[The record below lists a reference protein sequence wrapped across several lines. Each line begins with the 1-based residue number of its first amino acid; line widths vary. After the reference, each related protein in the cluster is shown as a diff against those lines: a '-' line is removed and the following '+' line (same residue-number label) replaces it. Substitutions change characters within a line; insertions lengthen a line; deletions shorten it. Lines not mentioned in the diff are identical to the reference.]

1 MYTFGI
7 CTHTICTYTIG
18 ILYMYMCA
26 YHMHVY
32 HRHRMYAYQMYV
44 YHRLFVCGSMSYARI
59 PSAYNVCVPD
69 VCVPSAFC
77 LRIHRCM
84 YTIGIECMR
93 TRCICIPS
101 AFCLRIH
108 RCMYTIGM
116 HLYKK
121 GRRFVHVWRTTTAL
135 DDHSADKSA
144 RVMRVRGMRELGSM
158 MFRMWM
164 RVRL

>member
-1 MYTFGI
+1 MTHSVHNVSNLMACLARAGSWHMCVFSILCHMYECFI
-7 CTHTICTYTIG
+7 PMNVYLWH
-18 ILYMYMCA
+18 MYA

-32 HRHRMYAYQMYV
+32 DRHI
-44 YHRLFVCGSMSYARI
+44 CT
-59 PSAYNVCVPD
+59 CVHII
-69 VCVPSAFC
+69 CT
-77 LRIHRCM
+77 